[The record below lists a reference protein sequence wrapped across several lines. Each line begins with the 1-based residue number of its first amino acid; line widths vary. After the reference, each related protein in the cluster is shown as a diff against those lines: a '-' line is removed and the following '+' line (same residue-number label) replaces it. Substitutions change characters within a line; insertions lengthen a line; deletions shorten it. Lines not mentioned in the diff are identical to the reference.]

1 MCNDLNDQFLQG
13 NHPRIFQLRKA
24 ISALKKN
31 YKSMSDYY
39 TDLKA
44 YWDELA
50 NYKQN
55 MPQCLVGKTLRFFE
69 EIQQE

>member
-13 NHPRIFQLRKA
+13 NRPRIFQLRKD
-24 ISALKKN
+24 ISSLKQN

-39 TDLKA
+39 TDLNA

-50 NYKQN
+50 NYKRN
-55 MPQCLVGKTLRFFE
+55 MPQCLVEKTLRFFE